1 MKRSF
6 DVWMAEVQ
14 GIPAFNGPKWELQQ
28 YFATY
33 VEDYNTAT
41 LPHKKYYD
49 YDKWEIDEYQKQ
61 QQQEQLHLSSLGGAA
76 SARADQRQHE
86 LEQQQRAQR
95 KRQQDIELTK
105 TLMNTEKVQEMK
117 QQADLRAKMQIAYK
131 MGDTTTYER
140 LKEKLGPEK

>member
-1 MKRSF
+1 
-6 DVWMAEVQ
+6 MAEVQ

-61 QQQEQLHLSSLGGAA
+61 QQHEQLHLSSLGGAA

-86 LEQQQRAQR
+86 LEQQQRTQR